1 MAEAAPRQGLPAAEP
16 GSETV
21 GQPDD
26 QRQPGEAPVT
36 PALFFIVGALV
47 GLVLERVW
55 QDLVELFDI
64 WLRDDS

>member
-1 MAEAAPRQGLPAAEP
+1 MGQPHDRRHQRRPAA
-16 GSETV
+16 
-21 GQPDD
+21 
-26 QRQPGEAPVT
+26 VT